1 MGLDLVDEALQSLPE
16 KPQHP
21 ITMDLAV
28 KPPRGQPSALADS
41 KAPFCSCPVRASF
54 FFFCFSC
61 FNIFLTLWFYNLRSA
76 SWFGP
81 VSDFVPCWQ
90 WVL

>member
-54 FFFCFSC
+54 FFFFALAVLIFFSLC
-61 FNIFLTLWFYNLRSA
+61 GFII
-76 SWFGP
+76 
-81 VSDFVPCWQ
+81 
-90 WVL
+90 